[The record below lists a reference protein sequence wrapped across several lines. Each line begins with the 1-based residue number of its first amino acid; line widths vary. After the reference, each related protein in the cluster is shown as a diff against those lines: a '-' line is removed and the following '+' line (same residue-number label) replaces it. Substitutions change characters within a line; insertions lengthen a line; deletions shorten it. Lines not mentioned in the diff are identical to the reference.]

1 MEEARALTDFGDG
14 GVEQGADLW
23 FKSREYFEGEV
34 VRQPLPVEL
43 WEQPDKEPWICISSE
58 ETVPRLFE
66 SSFT

>member
-1 MEEARALTDFGDG
+1 MWL
-14 GVEQGADLW
+14 
-23 FKSREYFEGEV
+23 KSCENFEGEIV
-34 VRQPLPVEL
+34 CQPLPVEL